1 MTADFSSGAMQVRR
15 RQYINIFQGTERKK
29 CQSSKMAFKN
39 KDEMKA
45 FLDIKHK
52 NNS

>member
-1 MTADFSSGAMQVRR
+1 MTADFSSGAMQVR

-29 CQSSKMAFKN
+29 CQASKMAFKN

-45 FLDIKHK
+45 VLDIKHK